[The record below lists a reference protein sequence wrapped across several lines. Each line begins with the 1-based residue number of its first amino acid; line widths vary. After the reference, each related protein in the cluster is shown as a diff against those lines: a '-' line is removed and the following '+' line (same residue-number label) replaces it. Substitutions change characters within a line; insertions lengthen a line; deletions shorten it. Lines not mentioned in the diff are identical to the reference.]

1 MRPKPKLSYPEVQL
15 VCKANCVTV
24 CMFHDNP
31 SSKKR
36 ERVYGPVADSSN
48 LRMCVYK
55 SRLEHVSL
63 PPLKVISIRLY
74 WNKLHKTIHFN
85 LKDASFSRSLSV
97 THPDCNNPARH
108 PARSSRG
115 THTLCLLT
123 ALPTLP
129 HIFCLILS
137 FYLFRVFFF
146 SLLSKRDLGQS
157 VKTLNLT
164 PNGSED

>member
-1 MRPKPKLSYPEVQL
+1 MRKFNSFARLIVLLFACFMIIRLLKNVKEFTAQSPTV
-15 VCKANCVTV
+15 VTYV
-24 CMFHDNP
+24 
-31 SSKKR
+31 
-36 ERVYGPVADSSN
+36 
-48 LRMCVYK
+48 CVYK

-74 WNKLHKTIHFN
+74 LNKLHKTIHFN

>member
-1 MRPKPKLSYPEVQL
+1 MKPKPKLSYAEVQL

-74 WNKLHKTIHFN
+74 LNKLHKTIHFN

-115 THTLCLLT
+115 THTHSACSLLSP
-123 ALPTLP
+123 LYL
-129 HIFCLILS
+129 IFSVS
-137 FYLFRVFFF
+137 FWVFTFFAFFF